1 MCSPAS
7 NYQLNEAVHKSCFK
21 IQNICKTERKTIMKK
36 RIFAII
42 AALSLTL
49 TAMTACSKEEAVEDA
64 APAEGLPSVEE
75 VMSFIEND
83 VYPNAQDFIP
93 MMTMSIE
100 LDLTDADSVAYY
112 TGLTDTTG
120 IDNIV
125 VSESGVGSFAYSFI
139 YVMTDGTNTAE
150 IQTKLGESVDPIKWI
165 CVQADKIASVQLD
178 SDIVLIMGAPEQV
191 DAIMGAVTTAA
202 AEKFV
207 TVGDVVNVLG

>member
-1 MCSPAS
+1 
-7 NYQLNEAVHKSCFK
+7 
-21 IQNICKTERKTIMKK
+21 MKK
-36 RIFAII
+36 KLFAMML
-42 AALSLTL
+42 AMMMTASAL
-49 TAMTACSKEEAVEDA
+49 TACGGEETETTEDPAAGGETAVEETV
-64 APAEGLPSVEE
+64 PAEGLPSVEE

-83 VYPNAQDFIP
+83 VYSQAQDFIP

-100 LDLTDADSVAYY
+100 LDLEDPDSIAYY

-120 IDNIV
+120 IDHIV

-139 YVMTDGTNTAE
+139 YVMTDGTNTAD
-150 IQTKLGESVDPIKWI
+150 IQTMLGQSVDPIKWV

-207 TVGDVVNVLG
+207 SVGDVVNVLG

>member
-1 MCSPAS
+1 M
-7 NYQLNEAVHKSCFK
+7 N
-21 IQNICKTERKTIMKK
+21 KK
-36 RIFAII
+36 IFALI
-42 AALSLTL
+42 AALVLTIS
-49 TAMTACSKEEAVEDA
+49 AMTACGGEAAEDSAVEDTVV
-64 APAEGLPSVEE
+64 AEGLPTVED
-75 VMSFIEND
+75 VISFIEND

-93 MMTMSIE
+93 MMTMSME
-100 LDLTDADSVAYY
+100 VDLSDADAVAYY

-125 VSESGVGSFAYSFI
+125 ISESGVGSFAYSFI
-139 YVMTDGTNTAE
+139 YVMTDGSNTAE

-202 AEKFV
+202 ADKFV
-207 TVGDVVNVLG
+207 SVGDVVNVLG

>member
-1 MCSPAS
+1 
-7 NYQLNEAVHKSCFK
+7 
-21 IQNICKTERKTIMKK
+21 MKK
-36 RIFAII
+36 RIFALI
-42 AALSLTL
+42 AAALMSLTAL
-49 TAMTACSKEEAVEDA
+49 TACGGEETPAEDA

-83 VYPNAQDFIP
+83 VYPNAGDVIP

-100 LDLTDADSVAYY
+100 VDLADPDAVAYY

-120 IDNIV
+120 IDHIV
-125 VSESGVGSFAYSFI
+125 VNESGVGSFAYSFI
-139 YVMTDGTNTAE
+139 YVMTDGTNTAD
-150 IQTKLGESVDPIKWI
+150 IQTKLGESVNPIKWV

-202 AEKFV
+202 ADKFEV
-207 TVGDVVNVLG
+207 VGDVVNVLG